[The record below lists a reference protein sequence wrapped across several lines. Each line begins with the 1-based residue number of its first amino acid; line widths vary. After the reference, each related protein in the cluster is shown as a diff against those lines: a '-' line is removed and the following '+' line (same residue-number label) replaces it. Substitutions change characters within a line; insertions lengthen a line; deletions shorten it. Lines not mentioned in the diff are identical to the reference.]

1 MRFFILIIIFFTFFD
16 LFAQLPIISP
26 FAVSLGATPFL
37 TGIAVGMYSLSNIIG
52 NILSGVISDKKG
64 PYVILV
70 TGLTST
76 GIVLF
81 SYGLATDPYSLLA
94 IRFFHGLAAGLTV
107 PAAFTYLANNTV
119 QHKRGKSV
127 AISGAF
133 VGLAAII
140 GPAFG
145 AVYASRTST
154 PDMMAITGMLLLS
167 LGLAA
172 FFLLKKQS
180 TSQKAEPAKSE
191 HNSNIAWNRGLLL
204 AFSGAF
210 FLMFSQGV
218 LAYMLPLK
226 VDGLNFKTEMSG
238 LLLSTFGI
246 SAILVFLLPIN
257 RIFDRIHPLRTL
269 IVGFLLMGSS
279 LFLLSA
285 VFNASWMYATMCI
298 YGIGFAFLFPS
309 INSLLID
316 STHPHSRGKAYG
328 YFYAFFSLGVVGG
341 SSFTGALEL
350 SPNEG
355 FVVSGGLLLTVAA
368 AATVFRRNNRH

>member
-16 LFAQLPIISP
+16 LFAQLPIMSP

-37 TGIAVGMYSLSNIIG
+37 AGLAVGMYSLSNIIG
-52 NILSGVISDKKG
+52 NILSGIFSDKKG
-64 PYVILV
+64 PYAILV
-70 TGLTST
+70 TGLLSS
-76 GIVLF
+76 GILLF
-81 SYGLATDPYSLLA
+81 AYAWADGPYSLLA
-94 IRFFHGLAAGLTV
+94 VRFVHGLAAGLTV
-107 PAAFTYLANNTV
+107 PAAFTYMANSANK
-119 QHKRGKSV
+119 QRRGKSAAV
-127 AISGAF
+127 SGAF

-145 AVYASRTST
+145 AIYASRTST
-154 PDMMAITGMLLLS
+154 PEMMALTGTLLLA
-167 LGLAA
+167 LGIVA
-172 FFLLKKQS
+172 FFLLKKQKVS
-180 TSQKAEPAKSE
+180 AQTAAAESR
-191 HNSNIAWNRGLLL
+191 SSVQWNRGLLI

-226 VDGLNFKTEMSG
+226 VEGLTYPSEMSG

-257 RIFDRIHPLRTL
+257 RIFDKIAPIRTL
-269 IVGFLLMGSS
+269 IFGFSVMGAS

-285 VFNASWMYATMCI
+285 VSAVPWMYATMCL

-316 STHPHSRGKAYG
+316 STQSHFRGKAYG

-350 SPNEG
+350 NPNEG
-355 FVVSGGLLLTVAA
+355 FMVSGGLLLIAA
-368 AATVFRRNNRH
+368 ALILLAKEK